1 MGGVSR
7 PPPQDDG
14 ATRVVAVR
22 HGQTDWNA
30 QLRIQGHTDIAL
42 NEQGRRQAAQL
53 ARALADEGLHA
64 VYSSDLQRAHD
75 TAHAV
80 AAPAGLVVQHAPGLR
95 ERRFGRFEGLTFA
108 QIDER
113 WPEDARRWRQREPDF
128 SPGGGESLTVFHA
141 RCVAACAALAARHRG
156 QTILLVAH
164 GGVLD
169 CLYRAATRVALDAPR
184 TWQLGNAAVNRL
196 LHSEGGFT
204 LVGWNDDRHLEGAD

>member
-1 MGGVSR
+1 M
-7 PPPQDDG
+7 PHHE

-22 HGQTDWNA
+22 HGETDWNA

-42 NEQGRRQAAQL
+42 NERGRWQAARL
-53 ARALADEGLHA
+53 AQALVDEDVQA
-64 VYSSDLQRAHD
+64 VYSSDLQRAHA

-80 AAPAGLVVQHAPGLR
+80 ATVAGLKVQAELGLR
-95 ERRFGRFEGLTFA
+95 ERQFGSFEGLTFA
-108 QIDER
+108 QVEAQ
-113 WPEDARRWRQREPDF
+113 WPDDARRWRQREPDF
-128 SPGGGESLTVFHA
+128 APGGGESLSAFYA

-184 TWQLGNAAVNRL
+184 SWQLGNAAVNRL
-196 LHSEGGFT
+196 LHSEAGFT
-204 LVGWNDDRHLEGAD
+204 LVGWNDDRHLGAPG